1 MLVHCEFS
9 YETFVYRYFSPDKH
23 YCSVDA
29 FESGIF
35 HESKLFIEVQ

>member
-1 MLVHCEFS
+1 MLVHCELS

-29 FESGIF
+29 FESGISL
-35 HESKLFIEVQ
+35 ESKLSIKVQ